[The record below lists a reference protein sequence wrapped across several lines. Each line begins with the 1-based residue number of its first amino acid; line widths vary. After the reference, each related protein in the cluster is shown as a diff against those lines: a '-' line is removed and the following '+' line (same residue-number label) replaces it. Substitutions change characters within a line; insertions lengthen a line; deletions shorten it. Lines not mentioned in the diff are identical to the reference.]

1 MNRILYM
8 LGSGVVAYIVANQV
22 IRLLITGTSTS
33 DTIIIALTPLGI
45 AVAIVVGA
53 LLTIVRKEP

>member
-1 MNRILYM
+1 MNRILWV
-8 LGSGVVAYIVANQV
+8 LGSGAVCYLVANQV

-45 AVAIVVGA
+45 ALAIIVGA
-53 LLTIVRKEP
+53 LLTIVRKEQ

>member
-1 MNRILYM
+1 M

>member
-1 MNRILYM
+1 MQKILWM
-8 LGSGVVAYIVANQV
+8 LGSGAVAYIVSNQV
-22 IRLLITGTSTS
+22 IRLLIVGTSIS

-53 LLTIVRKEP
+53 LLTIVRKEQ